1 MKLSLYIAKRY
12 LFSKKSHQVINII
25 SAVAISGVALAT
37 AAMICTMSVFNGFQG
52 VVQEQFTAFDPDIKI
67 VAAKGKTITTDSHE
81 ISAVQALSGIDVTSF
96 CVEDR
101 AMIEYGGRQA
111 MVMIKG
117 IDNSFTDLTDFESA
131 LYGNGKLLLDDGG
144 NSYAVLGAELLQQ
157 LGCGLYFT
165 TPLEVYAPNRNG
177 TPNYTLPARNFKK
190 AKLLSTGLVFILNQP
205 KYDANY
211 IVTSDTFA
219 RKLFRRESNEA
230 TSMEIKAKKGE
241 DIATLQENIEQIL
254 GENYIVQ
261 DRYEQQNDVYK
272 VMQVEKLIAYLFLTF
287 ILLVACF
294 NIIGSLAMLII
305 EKRDNMNT
313 LRSMGAE
320 KSTICN
326 VFVIEGCIISTIGAI
341 AGILLG
347 VGLCLLQQEF
357 GIISMGSV
365 DGFVVGSYPVM
376 LKTSDILIVFATV
389 VAIGYLAVWL
399 PVRFLTARYI

>member
-1 MKLSLYIAKRY
+1 M
-12 LFSKKSHQVINII
+12 VI
-25 SAVAISGVALAT
+25 
-37 AAMICTMSVFNGFQG
+37 
-52 VVQEQFTAFDPDIKI
+52 
-67 VAAKGKTITTDSHE
+67 
-81 ISAVQALSGIDVTSF
+81 
-96 CVEDR
+96 
-101 AMIEYGGRQA
+101 
-111 MVMIKG
+111 IKG
-117 IDNSFTDLTDFESA
+117 IDNSFTGLTDFESA
-131 LYGNGKLLLDDGG
+131 LYGNGELLLDNGE

-165 TPLEVYAPNRNG
+165 TPLEVYAPNRNS

-211 IVTSDTFA
+211 IVTSDAFA
-219 RKLFRRESNEA
+219 RKLFRREANEA
-230 TSMEIKAKKGE
+230 TSMEIKAKEGE
-241 DIATLQENIEQIL
+241 DIASLQEDIELIL

-313 LRSMGAE
+313 LRSMGAD
-320 KSTICN
+320 KATICN

-347 VGLCLLQQEF
+347 IGLCLLQQEF

-376 LKTSDILIVFATV
+376 IETSDILIVFATV
-389 VAIGYLAVWL
+389 VAVGYLAVWL